1 MKDNFNMQSWV
12 KNNSMKETS
21 LSADSGAYNSKKVFD
36 EENLYEASNPE
47 LDKLVK
53 NFIKKLSVM
62 YGYPES
68 EAVMAIQE
76 SLKRQKYI

>member
-12 KNNSMKETS
+12 KNNPMKETS

-36 EENLYEASNPE
+36 KEIDEAQNPE
-47 LDKLVK
+47 LDKIVK

-62 YGYPES
+62 YGYPEA